1 MTLKGIDVSSWNGW
15 PFNAVT
21 ESAYKDSDFVI
32 AKATEGTG
40 YVNPFCDP
48 AIQRAKKDGKLWGF
62 YHYANGGDAKIE
74 AEYFYRNCRGYFGHG
89 IPVLDWEAGGNRAW
103 GSDSWCRRFAD
114 HVHKLTGVWPM
125 IYVQASA
132 VGQCASCSKDC
143 ALWIAGYPDLRNSWS
158 VPAFSYGTG
167 AWKTYTIW
175 QYTSGGG
182 IDRNVAQLTREAWAK
197 IASGGKSAAA
207 PKPSAPARWP
217 LQMWQSNGAK
227 AQKFDIKDVGNGLVT
242 IICKADGRAIDVNG
256 GVAKPLT
263 EVNLY
268 TPNNTKAQKWKLVP
282 VSGVKHGAL
291 YEIVSALDDGL
302 CLDVRGGSSNPRTG
316 LCIYTRKKFP
326 HQQWGVMRNSDGTY
340 SFAANLNGA
349 KMFLDCKGG
358 GK

>member
-40 YVNPFCDP
+40 YVNPYCDP

-103 GSDSWCRRFAD
+103 GSNSWCRRFVD
-114 HVHKLTGVWPM
+114 RIHELTGVWPM

-132 VGQCASCSKDC
+132 IGQCASCAKDC

-158 VPAFSYGTG
+158 VPAFPYGTG

-182 IDRNVAQLTREAWAK
+182 IDRNVAQLTKDAWGK
-197 IASGGKSAAA
+197 IASGGKAATPA
-207 PKPSAPARWP
+207 KPARWT
-217 LQMWQSNGAK
+217 LHMWQSNGANSQRFAIGK
-227 AQKFDIKDVGNGLVT
+227 NADGTVT
-242 IICKADGRAIDVNG
+242 IVCKADGRAIDVDG
-256 GVAKPLT
+256 GTAKAGT
-263 EVNLY
+263 DVNLY
-268 TPNNTKAQKWKLVP
+268 TPNGTKAQKWTLVP
-282 VSGVKHGAL
+282 IKSTYGTL
-291 YEIVSALDDGL
+291 YEIVSALDDKL
-302 CLDVRGGSSNPRTG
+302 CLDVRGGSSELRTG
-316 LCIYTRKKFP
+316 LCIYTRKGFP
-326 HQQWGVMRNSDGTY
+326 HQQWALLRNHDGTY
-340 SFAANLNGA
+340 TLMANLKGA
-349 KMFLDCKGG
+349 KRVLDCKGG